1 MRGIWS
7 KASKYYFSHK
17 ITAENPQG
25 RRILEQVSGA
35 DMSSNLSSS
44 HIEYGS
50 SAFKAVLFSLFLAG
64 FAIFSSL
71 YCVQPMMPILADY
84 FHISPTQSSF
94 PLSFSTIALAVGL
107 IFTGLISDR
116 FGRKPI
122 MVWSLFSVSVLLL
135 LSAVLPVWSVFLA
148 TRILIG
154 LTVSGVAA
162 VAMTYIGEEVAAKDI
177 GLAMGLYISG
187 TAIGGMSG
195 RLIAGVLVDFI
206 SWQSATLI
214 IGLINLCIATIFYF
228 LLPKSRNFQ
237 AYPIKLSRF
246 LTAFQ
251 HNLSDPKLRILFLQ
265 GFILMGCFVSVFN
278 YLSYRLIQ
286 SPFELSHVWI
296 GVISI
301 TYLAGIYSS
310 PRAAAWSQKFGRFQ
324 VLVAMLAS
332 MLLGLVFMLV
342 NSLVLV
348 FIGLLIF
355 TFAFFAAHSTAS
367 SWVSVQ
373 SLQYRAVG
381 SSLYLFCYYLGSSVL
396 GSSSG
401 LVWEKAGWFG
411 LSLFIGIILVIGLLI
426 AQQLKLKISKLEIK

>member
-1 MRGIWS
+1 
-7 KASKYYFSHK
+7 
-17 ITAENPQG
+17 
-25 RRILEQVSGA
+25 
-35 DMSSNLSSS
+35 MSTNLSSS

-50 SAFKAVLFSLFLAG
+50 SVFKAVLFSLFLAG

-122 MVWSLFSVSVLLL
+122 MVWSLFSVAVLLL

-148 TRILIG
+148 TRVLIG

-162 VAMTYIGEEVAAKDI
+162 VAMTYIGEEVAAKDV
-177 GLAMGLYISG
+177 GFAMGLYISG

-286 SPFELSHVWI
+286 APFELSHVWI
-296 GVISI
+296 GVISV

-332 MLLGLVFMLV
+332 MLLGLVLMLV
-342 NSLVLV
+342 NSLMLI

-401 LVWEKAGWFG
+401 LVWENTGWFG
-411 LSLFIGIILVIGLLI
+411 LSLFIGIILVIGLLV
-426 AQQLKLKISKLEIK
+426 AQKLKSQISRLETE

>member
-1 MRGIWS
+1 
-7 KASKYYFSHK
+7 
-17 ITAENPQG
+17 
-25 RRILEQVSGA
+25 
-35 DMSSNLSSS
+35 MSSNLSSS

-332 MLLGLVFMLV
+332 MLLGLVLMLV

-401 LVWEKAGWFG
+401 LIWEKAGWFG
-411 LSLFIGIILVIGLLI
+411 LSVFIGIILVIGLFV
-426 AQQLKLKISKLEIK
+426 AQQLKPKISKLEIK

>member
-1 MRGIWS
+1 
-7 KASKYYFSHK
+7 
-17 ITAENPQG
+17 
-25 RRILEQVSGA
+25 
-35 DMSSNLSSS
+35 MSSNSSSS
-44 HIEYGS
+44 HIAYGS
-50 SAFKAVLFSLFLAG
+50 SAFKAILFSLFLAG

-122 MVWSLFSVSVLLL
+122 MVWSLFSVSFLLL
-135 LSAVLPVWSVFLA
+135 LSALLPIWSIFLA
-148 TRILIG
+148 TRVLIG

-162 VAMTYIGEEVAAKDI
+162 VAMTYIGEEVAEQDV

-195 RLIAGVLVDFI
+195 RLIAGTLVDFI

-214 IGLINLCIATIFYF
+214 IGLLNLCIAATFYF
-228 LLPKSRNFQ
+228 LLPKSRHFK
-237 AYPIKLSRF
+237 AYPIQFSRF
-246 LTAFQ
+246 IRAFQ
-251 HNLSDPKLRILFLQ
+251 QNLSDPKLRILFLQ
-265 GFILMGCFVSVFN
+265 GFILMGGFVSVFN

-286 SPFELSHVWI
+286 VPFELSHVWI
-296 GVISI
+296 GLISI

-310 PRAAAWSQKFGRFQ
+310 PRAAAWSRKFGRYK
-324 VLVAMLAS
+324 VLAAMLCT
-332 MLLGLVFMLV
+332 MLFGLALMLID
-342 NSLVLV
+342 NLALV

-355 TFAFFAAHSTAS
+355 TFSFFAAHSTAS

-381 SSLYLFCYYLGSSVL
+381 SSLYLFCYYLGSSLL

-401 LVWEKAGWFG
+401 LVWENSGWLG
-411 LSLFIGIILVIGLLI
+411 LSVFIAIILGLGLLM
-426 AQQLKLKISKLEIK
+426 AQRLKPINDSSKSG